1 MKKVDKHIFVCTN
14 FREGDRK
21 SCGEKGLEIRST
33 LVASVLTSHPKINIR
48 VNKSGCLGMCK
59 LGPALVIY
67 PQKTWYQNVK
77 VSDCQEILEKSILE
91 NKVIARLEIKDAN
104 LED

>member
-21 SCGEKGLEIRST
+21 SCGDRGLKIRST
-33 LVASVLTSHPKINIR
+33 LVSSVAISCPKANVR

-59 LGPALVIY
+59 LGPALVVY
-67 PQKTWYQNVK
+67 PQKIWYKNVK
-77 VSDCQEILEKSILE
+77 VGDCQEILENSILD
-91 NKVIARLEIKDAN
+91 NKVIS
-104 LED
+104 